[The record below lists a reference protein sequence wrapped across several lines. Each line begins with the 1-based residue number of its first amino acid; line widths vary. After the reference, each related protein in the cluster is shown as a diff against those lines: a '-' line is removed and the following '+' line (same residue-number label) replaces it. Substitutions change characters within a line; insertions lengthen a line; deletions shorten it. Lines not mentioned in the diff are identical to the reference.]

1 MCCCVS
7 HQPNT
12 KTNTATAQG
21 EMEEAAAQLAICVN
35 DDAFLSPKGTTKH
48 ALWMRLCDMCAKHP
62 QAVSRRLKVDAII
75 RSGLARFTD
84 ETGKGWLAWGEVG
97 LDGLA

>member
-1 MCCCVS
+1 MHSLVS
-7 HQPNT
+7 HTHDFSFFPSQLT
-12 KTNTATAQG
+12 QG
-21 EMEEAAAQLAICVN
+21 EMEEAAVQLATCVN
-35 DDAFLSPKGTTKH
+35 DDGFFSPKGTTKH

-84 ETGKGWLAWGEVG
+84 ETGAGHGDA
-97 LDGLA
+97 

>member
-1 MCCCVS
+1 
-7 HQPNT
+7 
-12 KTNTATAQG
+12 
-21 EMEEAAAQLAICVN
+21 MEEAAFQLAMCVN

-62 QAVSRRLKVDAII
+62 QAVSKRLKVDAII

-84 ETGKGWLAWGEVG
+84 ETGKLWCKLADYYIRLGQFERARDVYEEA
-97 LDGLA
+97 LATYVFG

>member
-1 MCCCVS
+1 
-7 HQPNT
+7 
-12 KTNTATAQG
+12 
-21 EMEEAAAQLAICVN
+21 MEEAAAQLAICVN
-35 DDAFLSPKGTTKH
+35 DDAFLSPKATTKH

-84 ETGKGWLAWGEVG
+84 ETGPSLSPSVSQ
-97 LDGLA
+97 

>member
-1 MCCCVS
+1 
-7 HQPNT
+7 
-12 KTNTATAQG
+12 
-21 EMEEAAAQLAICVN
+21 MEEAAAQLAICVN

-84 ETGKGWLAWGEVG
+84 ETGACVRACVRACVHACVG
-97 LDGLA
+97 TERRGLGG

>member
-1 MCCCVS
+1 
-7 HQPNT
+7 
-12 KTNTATAQG
+12 
-21 EMEEAAAQLAICVN
+21 MEEAAAQLAICVN

-62 QAVSRRLKVDAII
+62 QAVSKRLKVDAII

-84 ETGKGWLAWGEVG
+84 ETGKLWCKLADYYIRLGQFERARDVYEEALATYVVG
-97 LDGLA
+97 